1 MPQAIPVIASV
12 VGATAAVVGTIQAGK
27 AQKRSAAAQR
37 QQQQL
42 QSRRSQRQA
51 VREAQIRRAQGQVQ
65 AGALGVTGGSG
76 LAGGQASLSSQL
88 GGNLGFAGQM
98 SGLSQEISMQQSR
111 AQTAGAIAGLGGSI
125 FSAAG
130 GFGAFASPT
139 TAPTSDQLLKG
150 I

>member
-1 MPQAIPVIASV
+1 MTKATLFAVIGATASV
-12 VGATAAVVGTIQAGK
+12 VGTVQSNR
-27 AQKRSAAAQR
+27 AQKKAAGAQR

-88 GGNLGFAGQM
+88 GGNIGFAGQM
-98 SGLSQEISMQQSR
+98 SGLSQEISMQQGR
-111 AQTAGAIAGLGGSI
+111 AQQGQALAGLGVQVFKNG
-125 FSAAG
+125 G
-130 GFGAFASPT
+130 GFGAFSESNA
-139 TAPTSDQLLKG
+139 APTSDQLLKG

>member
-1 MPQAIPVIASV
+1 MAVATATVIAAI
-12 VGATAAVVGTIQAGK
+12 GATAAVAGTVQANR
-27 AQKRSAAAQR
+27 AQKRAAGAQR

-76 LAGGQASLSSQL
+76 LAGGQSSLSSQL

-111 AQTAGAIAGLGGSI
+111 AQTAGAVAGLGMQVFGNSDKI
-125 FSAAG
+125 G
-130 GFGAFASPT
+130 GFF
-139 TAPTSDQLLKG
+139 K
-150 I
+150 

>member
-1 MPQAIPVIASV
+1 MVI
-12 VGATAAVVGTIQAGK
+12 GTIQTMSANN
-27 AQKRSAAAQR
+27 KRAKREQ

-51 VREAQIRRAQGQVQ
+51 IREAQIRRAQGQVQ

-111 AQTAGAIAGLGGSI
+111 AQTGGAMVSLGSSMMGGGISMKSI
-125 FSAAG
+125 FPG
-130 GFGAFASPT
+130 TNT
-139 TAPTSDQLLKG
+139 TNPSEE
-150 I
+150 